1 MDKTEFVTY
10 LIQHA
15 EDYPGVGDITTES
28 AAQIIS
34 MLDKRDSLPAITPD
48 ELTSLWNTLVH
59 DPAVM
64 DID

>member
-1 MDKTEFVTY
+1 MNQTEFVTY
-10 LIQHA
+10 LIQHS
-15 EDYPGVGDITTES
+15 EDYPDVGEITTES

-34 MLDKRDSLPAITPD
+34 MLDRREALPAITPD

>member
-1 MDKTEFVTY
+1 MNQTEFVTY

-15 EDYPGVGDITTES
+15 EDYPDVGEITTES
-28 AAQIIS
+28 AAQILS
-34 MLDKRDSLPAITPD
+34 MLDQREALPQITPD
-48 ELTSLWNTLVH
+48 ELVSLWNTLIH